1 MKKLMQVASSFGQC
15 PDHNQVAA
23 IAARARICESRR
35 LYGSLTKVEMT
46 CHSYYK
52 KRMLLHLLLKPA
64 GVLNPLQHAAL
75 AGKDEL

>member
-35 LYGSLTKVEMT
+35 LYEGLTNVEMT
-46 CHSYYK
+46 CHSYNK